1 MFLNIPKGAGSCLLI
16 ITILSRTHTARHF
29 GEHSGREL
37 GILGG
42 ERSLEMHAPRLLGCT
57 RRVFWVGLLP
67 DPTQI
72 PSKHPAGPPSQNV
85 TISFINL
92 SQIEQFWA
100 RPGPTR
106 HNLEGC
112 TRRVFWDARAASSG
126 REPGCSGREPRVP
139 CVESCCKF
147 L

>member
-57 RRVFWVGLLP
+57 RRVFWAGTWVLWAGTEGAVRRIVL
-67 DPTQI
+67 QI
-72 PSKHPAGPPSQNV
+72 PLRKQGLAIISYEIVYVFKHS
-85 TISFINL
+85 
-92 SQIEQFWA
+92 
-100 RPGPTR
+100 
-106 HNLEGC
+106 
-112 TRRVFWDARAASSG
+112 
-126 REPGCSGREPRVP
+126 
-139 CVESCCKF
+139 
-147 L
+147 